1 MCAVILEVMFICFA
15 NCMFYRRYINKGK
28 KQRLDDEEEE
38 DRELEE
44 SVRTIAALFSQNDGD
59 GTSTPPESGS
69 AGGGALGTISAEIAA
84 AIAHAQTRT
93 YDEDD
98 EEEDEDDNEESGHEM
113 DHLDS
118 IGPHTSSIRGDNG
131 WKHSTDFWEVEDE
144 DDDSD
149 AFPVP
154 LRTRKGKEPLPLVG
168 NKRKR

>member
-1 MCAVILEVMFICFA
+1 M
-15 NCMFYRRYINKGK
+15 
-28 KQRLDDEEEE
+28 
-38 DRELEE
+38 
-44 SVRTIAALFSQNDGD
+44 RTIAALFSQNDGD

-69 AGGGALGTISAEIAA
+69 SGGGALGTISAEIAA
-84 AIAHAQTRT
+84 AIAHVQTRT

-98 EEEDEDDNEESGHEM
+98 KEDDEDDESGHEM
-113 DHLDS
+113 DRLDG
-118 IGPHTSSIRGDNG
+118 IGPHTSSIRGDNS
-131 WKHSTDFWEVEDE
+131 WKHNTNFWEVEDE